1 MASIARDDPSP
12 LPGMHRDHNA
22 LPSQTDRQTDT
33 AATPASEVEAIIRS
47 PTNMAAA
54 DGHLALC

>member
-22 LPSQTDRQTDT
+22 LLSQTDGQTDRQTD
-33 AATPASEVEAIIRS
+33 
-47 PTNMAAA
+47 
-54 DGHLALC
+54 GH